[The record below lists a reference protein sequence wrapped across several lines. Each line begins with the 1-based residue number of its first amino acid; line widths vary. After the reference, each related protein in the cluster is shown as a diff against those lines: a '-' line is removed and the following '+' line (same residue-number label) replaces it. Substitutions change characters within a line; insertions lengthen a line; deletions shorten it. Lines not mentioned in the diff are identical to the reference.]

1 MKMRVSD
8 DPFATQLSILNK
20 TFEDVTV
27 ADITCF
33 DDMLVS
39 VQEPRMDINDQHES
53 DEDDSQSEVSE
64 VLVKP
69 NPPPPKYVQ
78 PLIR

>member
-1 MKMRVSD
+1 MRVSD
-8 DPFATQLSILNK
+8 DPFATQLSILKK

-53 DEDDSQSEVSE
+53 D
-64 VLVKP
+64 
-69 NPPPPKYVQ
+69 
-78 PLIR
+78 